1 MMARTGWWFILAS
14 IGAWVAGCVQ
24 GRSDDFLERERE
36 ERPIRPA
43 NKAPPPPPAPKD
55 LIPSTP
61 AAPFDPYA
69 KANSLDDDLACV
81 KAVSELEAQARLDD
95 AFALLVACAGEE
107 KWRDLRR
114 VLSQPW
120 RGRLAKMPEEQVMVL
135 LGEVIATRGGLFESD
150 VRLCNLNRV
159 ELQPLTEA
167 FQGRGLRAGSWV
179 IFRAFAGRER
189 NSKKERRVELKELSR
204 GEGDRGVDETGATI
218 TAIVPGALPPLE
230 EGGQYIVVGRLEG
243 AVGTNGEGYPHT
255 KLKAAG
261 LFRPGRAMP
270 DLSP

>member
-1 MMARTGWWFILAS
+1 MMAPAQVWLLLGSTALLA
-14 IGAWVAGCVQ
+14 ACVQ

-36 ERPIRPA
+36 ERPVGPTV
-43 NKAPPPPPAPKD
+43 KAPPPPAKD

-61 AAPFDPYA
+61 PAPFDPSA
-69 KANSLDDDLACV
+69 KANSLSDDLACV
-81 KAVSELEAQARLDD
+81 KSVSELEAQARLDD
-95 AFALLVACAGEE
+95 GFALLVACAGDE

-114 VLSQPW
+114 LLGPPW
-120 RGRLAKMPEEQVMVL
+120 RARLAKMPEEQIMVL
-135 LGEVIATRGGLFESD
+135 LAQVIATRGGLFESD

-159 ELQPLTEA
+159 ELQPLSEA
-167 FQGRGLRAGSWV
+167 FQGSGLRSGSWV

-189 NSKKERRVELKELSR
+189 TTKKDRRVELKELSR

-218 TAIVPGALPPLE
+218 AATLPSSLAPLE
-230 EGGQYIVVGRLEG
+230 EGGQYIVVGRLDG
-243 AVGTNGEGYPHT
+243 AVGTNSDGYPHA

-261 LFRPGRAMP
+261 LFRPGRPMP